1 MSRFT
6 QHYNEANSHID
17 MHGDDLPFFASD
29 LMLCVYLVLSIVI
42 CVVTA

>member
-6 QHYNEANSHID
+6 QHYREANSHID
-17 MHGDDLPFFASD
+17 MHGDEVPFFASD
-29 LMLCVYLVLSIVI
+29 LMLAVYLVLSIVV